1 MKIVVLLQIISKQIH
16 MGLSSRILI
25 SLLIGLMLLATGAG
39 GVINAQVPV
48 TKSSEKVVI
57 RGQNYYIHIV
67 EKGQTAFSIARAY
80 SVTVEMLH
88 SENPDALYGLKEG
101 QVLKIPVVE
110 VVEEPERE
118 KDLERFIYHT
128 MVPGETIF
136 ALSRKYDVSQDA
148 IIGANPGLDPAD
160 IPIGMEVAIPRKDFK
175 TRTVSIAPQKE
186 EFTPYRVKSG
196 ETMASIARRYG
207 ISTRELRRVNGGMI
221 FARAGDTIRIPGR
234 HLITDDTDQPVHLTD
249 TLGVITEFDSLD
261 FPGRLTEYTDISNL
275 RGSVDIAVMLPL
287 FLSENAVRI
296 EVDSTLPQS
305 RRIKQRPF
313 HWIYPGSVVFLEMY
327 EGILIAANDLRDAG
341 LDVRIHT
348 FDTRAERDVVDGII
362 NSGQLRNVD
371 LIIGPVY
378 SYNLEMVVS
387 YAERYNI
394 PIVSPV
400 PLHSNEILR
409 GNRNVFLTNPSMET
423 IQENLSRT
431 IAQHYQDNLVFIYS
445 DTSSYNNESFA
456 FRNMIMRELSLRMPP
471 DQINFKQVLYRS
483 RSVASGDTLN
493 RLSHTMKSGT
503 TNVIILGTENQSAL
517 SETLMNIHGLLKRHS
532 IMVYSYPSIRNLED
546 NIDLNYLF
554 DLGINFYTPFHVD
567 YNKSEVS
574 GFLKQFRDTFGTE
587 PAETSFAWLGY
598 DITAYFVSGFALHGR
613 RFMNNP
619 GIHNPQLLQSRFDFR
634 RERSDDGFENW
645 GLYRMKYTGNM
656 DLVVVEEIR
665 HPVKAPDME

>member
-1 MKIVVLLQIISKQIH
+1 
-16 MGLSSRILI
+16 
-25 SLLIGLMLLATGAG
+25 MLLTTGAWE
-39 GVINAQVPV
+39 VITAQVPV

-57 RGQNYYIHIV
+57 RGQSYYIHIV

-80 SVTVEMLH
+80 SITVEILH
-88 SENPDALYGLKEG
+88 SENPEALYGLKEG

-136 ALSRKYDVSQDA
+136 ALSRKYDVSQHA
-148 IIGANPGLDPAD
+148 IIEANPGLDPAD

-175 TRTVSIAPQKE
+175 TQTVSIAPQKE
-186 EFTPYRVKSG
+186 EFTSYRVKPG

-221 FARAGDTIRIPGR
+221 FARAGDTIRVPGR
-234 HLITDDTDQPVHLTD
+234 YLITDDADVPVHLTD
-249 TLGVITEFDSLD
+249 SLGLITEYDSLD
-261 FPGRLTEYTDISNL
+261 YPERLVDFTDISNL

-296 EVDSTLPQS
+296 EVDSTSQS
-305 RRIKQRPF
+305 RRIKHRPF

-341 LDVRIHT
+341 MEVRIHT
-348 FDTRAERDVVDGII
+348 FDTRAERDVIDEII
-362 NSGQLRNVD
+362 YSGRLRNID

-378 SYNLEMVVS
+378 SYNLERVVS

-394 PIVSPV
+394 PVVSPV
-400 PLHSNEILR
+400 PLQSSEILS
-409 GNRNVFLTNPSMET
+409 GNRNVFLTNPSTET
-423 IQENLSRT
+423 IQESLSRT
-431 IAQHYQDNLVFIYS
+431 IARHYEDNLVFIYS
-445 DTSSYNNESFA
+445 DTSSFNNESFD

-483 RSVASGDTLN
+483 RFVAPGDTMN
-493 RLSHTMKSGT
+493 RLSHTLNSGT
-503 TNVIILGTENQSAL
+503 TNVIILGTENESAL
-517 SETLMNIHGLLKRHS
+517 SETLMNIHGLLKRNS
-532 IMVYSYPSIRNLED
+532 IIVYSYPSIRNLEE

-554 DLGINFYTPFHVD
+554 DSGINFYTPFNVD
-567 YNKSEVS
+567 YGNTEVLR
-574 GFLKQFRDTFGTE
+574 FLKQFRETFGAE

-619 GIHNPQLLQSRFDFR
+619 GIHNPRLLHARFDFR
-634 RERSDDGFENW
+634 RDRSNDGFENW
-645 GLYRMKYTGNM
+645 GLYHMKYTGNM

-665 HPVKAPDME
+665 HPVAEY